1 MAFNISYVYEII
13 NKASGPLKKIAEAQ
27 TTVARGAAKAA
38 TVARR
43 FGAALEKLRQ
53 KASAASSKMRSLGG
67 SLTLKVTAPLGV
79 LAGMALK
86 SSANLETLQTS
97 FESMLGSADKARD
110 TVKQLVDFT
119 ARTPFQ
125 LEGVGK
131 SAKQLL
137 AFGVASKDLLPT
149 LSVLGDISAGANVPL
164 TEMAAIF
171 GKIKA
176 KGKAYTEELLQ
187 MSDRGIPIIDLL
199 AKKFGVTKQAVFDA
213 ASKGKISFKIIEDAM
228 RDMTSQGGI
237 FVKQMERQSGTLAGL
252 FSTLKDNIVL
262 ALAEVGD
269 VLVENL
275 DLKNLMKD
283 VIGNIQVATRAFA
296 EFTKNNPKLTKFG
309 LIIVGL
315 VSILGPFIAFIGFMV
330 AGFALLA
337 GPVLLAVVAFAAL
350 SAGVVALL
358 VFKDDVIAFF
368 SGITDAAVTAAV
380 GAFAA
385 LSAGVATLLV
395 FKDDV
400 IAFFSGVADAAVAA
414 AAPVVAIW
422 DDITASISGAMSTVA
437 SGIQTVKSFFGGD
450 EESRV
455 RAPGSQEL
463 NGRLGIDINLTG
475 NTGAV
480 ESASARPIGGGNLGM
495 NMAFAQ

>member
-1 MAFNISYVYEII
+1 MAFNISYVYEIV
-13 NKASGPLKKIAEAQ
+13 NKASGPLKKIAAAQ
-27 TTVARGAAKAA
+27 KAVARGATKAA
-38 TVARR
+38 TVTRR
-43 FGAALEKLRQ
+43 FGDALERLRK
-53 KASAASSKMRSLGG
+53 KASVASSKMRSLGG
-67 SLTLKVTAPLGV
+67 ALTLRVTAPLGL

-149 LSVLGDISAGANVPL
+149 LSILGDISAGANVPL

-187 MSDRGIPIIDLL
+187 MSDRGIPIIDIL
-199 AKKFGVTKQAVFDA
+199 AKKFGVTKEAVFDA

-228 RDMTSQGGI
+228 KGMTSKGGI
-237 FVKQMERQSGTLAGL
+237 FTKQMERQSGTLAGL
-252 FSTLKDNIVL
+252 FSTLKDNITL
-262 ALAEVGD
+262 AMAEVGD
-269 VLVENL
+269 VLVKNL

-283 VIGNIQVATRAFA
+283 VISNIQAATRAFA
-296 EFTKNNPKLTKFG
+296 EFTKNNPRLTKFG

-315 VSILGPFIAFIGFMV
+315 VFILGPLIAFIGFMV
-330 AGFALLA
+330 AGFALLS
-337 GPVLLAVVAFAAL
+337 GPVLIAVAAFSALA
-350 SAGVVALL
+350 AGVAAVL

-368 SGITDAAVTAAV
+368 N
-380 GAFAA
+380 
-385 LSAGVATLLV
+385 GVAN
-395 FKDDV
+395 
-400 IAFFSGVADAAVAA
+400 AAIAA
-414 AAPVVAIW
+414 AAPVIEVW
-422 DDITASISGAMSTVA
+422 DNISGAVSNAISTIT
-437 SGIQTVKSFFGGD
+437 SGIQTARSFLGIGGD
-450 EESRV
+450 SEV
-455 RAPGSQEL
+455 RAPGAQEVTGQMGV
-463 NGRLGIDINLTG
+463 NINLAG
-475 NTGAV
+475 NTDAV
-480 ESASARPIGGGNLGM
+480 ESVSARQTGGNLGM
-495 NMAFAQ
+495 NMAVSTP

>member
-1 MAFNISYVYEII
+1 MAFNISYVYEIV
-13 NKASGPLKKIAEAQ
+13 NKASGPLKKIAAAQ
-27 TTVARGAAKAA
+27 KAVARGATKAT
-38 TVARR
+38 TVTRR
-43 FGAALEKLRQ
+43 FGDALERLRK

-67 SLTLKVTAPLGV
+67 ALTLRVTAPLGL

-137 AFGVASKDLLPT
+137 AFGVTSKDLLPT
-149 LSVLGDISAGANVPL
+149 LSILGDISAGANVPL

-187 MSDRGIPIIDLL
+187 MSDRGIPIIDIL
-199 AKKFGVTKQAVFDA
+199 AKKFGVTKEAVFDA

-228 RDMTSQGGI
+228 KGMTSKGGI
-237 FVKQMERQSGTLAGL
+237 FTKQMERQSGTLAGL
-252 FSTLKDNIVL
+252 FSTLKDNITL

-269 VLVENL
+269 VLVKNL

-283 VIGNIQVATRAFA
+283 VISNIQAATRAFA
-296 EFTKNNPKLTKFG
+296 EFTKNNPRLTKFG

-315 VSILGPFIAFIGFMV
+315 VFILGPLIAFIGFMV
-330 AGFALLA
+330 AGFALLS
-337 GPVLLAVVAFAAL
+337 GPVLIAVAAFSALA
-350 SAGVVALL
+350 AGVAAVL

-368 SGITDAAVTAAV
+368 N
-380 GAFAA
+380 
-385 LSAGVATLLV
+385 GVAN
-395 FKDDV
+395 
-400 IAFFSGVADAAVAA
+400 AAIAA
-414 AAPVVAIW
+414 AAPVIEVW
-422 DDITASISGAMSTVA
+422 DNISGAVSNAISTIT
-437 SGIQTVKSFFGGD
+437 SGIQTAKSFLGIGGD
-450 EESRV
+450 SEV
-455 RAPGSQEL
+455 RAPGAQEVTGQMGV
-463 NGRLGIDINLTG
+463 NINLAG
-475 NTGAV
+475 NTDAV
-480 ESASARPIGGGNLGM
+480 ESVSARQTGGNLGM
-495 NMAFAQ
+495 NMAVATP

>member
-1 MAFNISYVYEII
+1 MAFNISYVYEIV
-13 NKASGPLKKIAEAQ
+13 NKVSGPLKKIAEAQ
-27 TTVARGAAKAA
+27 KAVARGAAKAA
-38 TVARR
+38 AVARR

-53 KASAASSKMRSLGG
+53 KAGAASSKLRSLGG
-67 SLTLKVTAPLGV
+67 SLTLKVTAPLGL

-86 SSANLETLQTS
+86 SSANLETLETS

-149 LSVLGDISAGANVPL
+149 LNILGDISAGANVPL

-187 MSDRGIPIIDLL
+187 MSDRGIPIIDIL

-228 RDMTSQGGI
+228 KGMTSQGGI
-237 FVKQMERQSGTLAGL
+237 FTKQMERQSRTLAGL
-252 FSTLKDNIVL
+252 WSTLKDNVVL
-262 ALAEVGD
+262 AMAEVGD

-275 DLKNLMKD
+275 DLKELMKD
-283 VIGNIQVATRAFA
+283 VISSIQSATKAFA
-296 EFTKNNPKLTKFG
+296 EFTKNNPRLTKFG
-309 LIIVGL
+309 LIIAGL
-315 VSILGPFIAFIGFMV
+315 VFILGPLIAFVGLIV
-330 AGFALLA
+330 AGFALLS
-337 GPVLLAVVAFAAL
+337 GPILIAVAAFSALA
-350 SAGVVALL
+350 AGVAAVF
-358 VFKDDVIAFF
+358 VFKDDVISFF
-368 SGITDAAVTAAV
+368 N
-380 GAFAA
+380 
-385 LSAGVATLLV
+385 
-395 FKDDV
+395 
-400 IAFFSGVADAAVAA
+400 GVADAAISA
-414 AAPVVAIW
+414 AAPVIEVW
-422 DDITASISGAMSTVA
+422 DNITASITGAIDAITNAMSTVKSTIQSA
-437 SGIQTVKSFFGGD
+437 KSSALATVTSGLQSAKSFLGVGD
-450 EESRV
+450 DSQV
-455 RAPGSQEL
+455 KAPGPQEL
-463 NGRLGIDINLTG
+463 NGRLGIDINLAG

-480 ESASARPIGGGNLGM
+480 ESASARPVGNGNLGM